1 MKRNNF
7 ILIIFTISSLM
18 LFGCDQII
26 DRSLEKLSKTKNNES
41 ILTNKESSL
50 KSLGDS
56 NKENSIK
63 KLEEKKKINEGLS
76 KDNSKELKKRK
87 EGLSRDN
94 SKEFKKRYDVIGT
107 NKDGPYR
114 SGETS
119 RIRST
124 K

>member
-1 MKRNNF
+1 MKSNIFNF
-7 ILIIFTISSLM
+7 ILLTISSLI
-18 LFGCDQII
+18 LFGCDQIV
-26 DRSLEKLSKTKNNES
+26 DRSLGKISKAKNNES
-41 ILTNKESSL
+41 LLTNKESSL

-76 KDNSKELKKRK
+76 KDNSKELKKR
-87 EGLSRDN
+87 
-94 SKEFKKRYDVIGT
+94 YDVIGT

>member
-1 MKRNNF
+1 MKSNIF

-18 LFGCDQII
+18 LFGCDQIV
-26 DRSLEKLSKTKNNES
+26 DRSLEKISKTKNNES
-41 ILTNKESSL
+41 TLTNKESSL
-50 KSLGDS
+50 KSLDDS

-63 KLEEKKKINEGLS
+63 KPGEKKKIKEGLS
-76 KDNSKELKKRK
+76 KDNSKELKKR
-87 EGLSRDN
+87 
-94 SKEFKKRYDVIGT
+94 YDVIGT
-107 NKDGPYR
+107 NKEGPYR

>member
-1 MKRNNF
+1 MKSNIF

-26 DRSLEKLSKTKNNES
+26 DKSLEKLSKTKNNES

-50 KSLGDS
+50 KSLSDS
-56 NKENSIK
+56 NKENSINK
-63 KLEEKKKINEGLS
+63 PEEKKQTKEGLS
-76 KDNSKELKKRK
+76 KDNSDEL
-87 EGLSRDN
+87 
-94 SKEFKKRYDVIGT
+94 KKRYDVIGT
-107 NKDGPYR
+107 NKEGPYR